1 MNFLGKYLLSGR
13 LQAIGV
19 ISLMTVLSL
28 LLPPFSYIISG
39 APVSLLALRKGS
51 VISAQVLFGAL
62 LLTSLFGHFTNAGA
76 ALGAAYAAGVWFPV
90 WLVSIILRLTESQTM
105 LLLGVAAIGVL
116 MVIGSFVYNAELTLL
131 WQSWRDQF
139 LEQGFSASDSAQIG
153 QMFDTTLPLL
163 NGILAAGLVLSLA
176 CTVLVARWWQSRM
189 FNPGGFR
196 SEFQQLSL
204 PRWLTLV
211 TFGFLVLSLLDTG
224 GFQWQIRSVLI
235 VLIVIQIFQ
244 GIASVHRIVERRG
257 LSLSWLIAMY
267 AFLLVLPQMALF
279 LACIGMVDGWNRHR
293 KSPPA
298 DQA

>member
-13 LQAIGV
+13 LQAVGV

-51 VISAQVLFGAL
+51 VFSVQVLFGSL
-62 LLTSLFGHFTNAGA
+62 LVTSLFGHFTSAGT
-76 ALGAAYAAGVWFPV
+76 ALGAAYAVGVWFPV

-131 WQSWRDQF
+131 WQTWRDQF
-139 LEQGFSASDSAQIG
+139 LQQGFSESESVQIG

-163 NGILAAGLVLSLA
+163 NGIMAAGLVLSLA
-176 CTVLVARWWQSRM
+176 CTVLLARWWQSRM

-196 SEFQQLSL
+196 TEFQQLLL
-204 PRWLTLV
+204 PRWLSLV
-211 TFGFLVLSLLDTG
+211 SFGFLALSLVDTG
-224 GFQWQIRSVLI
+224 DYQWQIRSLLI
-235 VLIVIQIFQ
+235 VLIVIQIIQ
-244 GIASVHRIVERRG
+244 GIASVHRIIERRG
-257 LSLSWLIAMY
+257 MSSNWLIAMY
-267 AFLLVLPQMALF
+267 AFMLVLPQMALF
-279 LACIGMVDGWNRHR
+279 LACIGMVDGWNRQR